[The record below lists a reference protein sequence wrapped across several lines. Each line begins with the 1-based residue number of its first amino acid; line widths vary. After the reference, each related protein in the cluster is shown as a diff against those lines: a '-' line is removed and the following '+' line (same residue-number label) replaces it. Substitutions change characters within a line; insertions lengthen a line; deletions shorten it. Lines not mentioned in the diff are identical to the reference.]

1 MRIGIAILQDG
12 PWSRARERWRRAEA
26 YGFDHGWV
34 YDHLGWRSLVDHPW
48 FDAVPTLAAAA
59 TATSRIRLGTFVASP
74 NFRHPVPFA
83 REVTTLDD
91 VSGGRLLLGLG
102 AGGRVGYDTEV
113 FGAPPLSARARVDR
127 FAEFLELLD
136 LLLRTDRVSWT
147 GDYYTAVEA
156 RSNPGCVQSPRV
168 PFVVAASGPRAL
180 RLAARYGQGWATSG
194 NGRDDEATWWRG
206 LTDIVRRLEDV
217 LAADGRAPG
226 DLDRYLQ
233 LDAGPVYSLS
243 SLGAFTDALGRAAEL
258 GFTDVVTHWPRPDGP
273 YAGDEATLEEVAA
286 TVLASRAAP
295 G

>member
-12 PWSRARERWRRAEA
+12 PWPRARERWRRAEA

-59 TATSRIRLGTFVASP
+59 TVTSRMRLGTFVASP

-91 VSGGRLLLGLG
+91 ISGGRLLLGVG
-102 AGGRVGYDTEV
+102 AGGRAGYDTEV
-113 FGAPPLSARARVDR
+113 LGQPPLSARTRVDR

-147 GDYYTAVEA
+147 GEYYAAVDA

-168 PFVVAASGPRAL
+168 PFVVAASGPRAM

-194 NGRDDEATWWRG
+194 NGRDEQEAWWR
-206 LTDIVRRLEDV
+206 DVAERARRLDDALE
-217 LAADGRAPG
+217 ACGRAPG
-226 DLDRYLQ
+226 ELDRYLQ

-243 SLGAFTDALGRAAEL
+243 GVGVFTDAVGRAAEL

-273 YAGDEATLEEVAA
+273 YTGDEAVLEEIAA
-286 TVLASRAAP
+286 TVLSPRARD
-295 G
+295 